1 MLQWLTQCSSSFMH
15 ETGEKKTKEP
25 TDAVTR
31 EDELLREDFKAQIC
45 VENKRKEKRKAQ
57 SKEFLKYMCL
67 SSCHLYAQKPSRA
80 SIFYNKVQISK
91 HGIPSPINLVD
102 SYLARLL
109 TSSALRRPQC
119 TLSFVFCRNR
129 LACLFSSLIGLAKSF
144 PSYQVWLKNA
154 TSSKKCFQNS
164 TLTLHIKN
172 NFSPSLESL

>member
-1 MLQWLTQCSSSFMH
+1 
-15 ETGEKKTKEP
+15 
-25 TDAVTR
+25 
-31 EDELLREDFKAQIC
+31 
-45 VENKRKEKRKAQ
+45 
-57 SKEFLKYMCL
+57 MCL

-119 TLSFVFCRNR
+119 ILSFVFCRNR

-144 PSYQVWLKNA
+144 PSYQGWLKMPPHQRNV
-154 TSSKKCFQNS
+154 SRILLPHFISK
-164 TLTLHIKN
+164 II
-172 NFSPSLESL
+172 SPLLWSPYNI